1 MHWSTLILLTAGL
14 AAPQAVVETLQFDS
28 YTQAYRAAGAVHK
41 PMLVILNP
49 SPGQVSTAETITRE
63 QLLADERIAPLLD
76 HYVVAVVDTGTD
88 VGQEVHRRF
97 GTPALPFVAVID
109 ENQKKQVYR
118 STTTPTLDTVATIV
132 AKYKTGAATSNLQ
145 AGAFGDCPNCRRNW
159 SNF

>member
-14 AAPQAVVETLQFDS
+14 AAPQTTVETLQFDS
-28 YTQAYRAAGAVHK
+28 YTQAYQAAGAVHK

-49 SPGQVSTAETITRE
+49 SPGQVSKTQSITRE
-63 QLLADERIAPLLD
+63 QLQADERIAPLLD

-88 VGQEVHRRF
+88 VGREVHRRF
-97 GTPALPFVAVID
+97 GSPALPFVAVID
-109 ENQKKQVYR
+109 ENQKKQLYR
-118 STTTPTLDTVATIV
+118 STTTPTLESIATIV
-132 AKYKTGAATSNLQ
+132 AKFKTGASAGNLQ